1 MKKNEIR
8 LTTKEWSEELCLYI
22 SNITKCCKGERKS
35 TGGYH
40 FRYATK
46 EEIEEYKQKI
56 TIDK

>member
-1 MKKNEIR
+1 MLYRTNSR
-8 LTTKEWSEELCLYI
+8 LDLNS
-22 SNITKCCKGERKS
+22 SNIARCCKGERKS